1 MNKKLNRAYI
11 AQVAKKEIASKI
23 EAHFHG
29 NYHGSEVDRAVA
41 LMPEL
46 LQEDAQIG
54 ISFTKN
60 IVEALNKMFENSKW
74 DSNCGSFMATAEVD
88 PILKFS
94 AVRLVEEHQ
103 IGVSNAKFVRT
114 LKKCGY
120 RAVDITGEEI
130 SPEVKEE
137 LINAESDK
145 ALLELCLNLSIGIKA
160 EGIRFPHA
168 GESYNAV
175 ILPAQHFICLLNNR
189 YNAYVK
195 DAIKYL
201 VSKGVKQNL
210 GKLAQGLVDAALDEL
225 KMIPIS
231 GFICTGSEYFKM
243 SQGGSDH
250 DTDKHLW
257 LVGSD
262 ADLYNGKVHYMV
274 GIKSE
279 NAAQGLLEAA
289 SYSEFIEN
297 VFVSGLTDMNVGK
310 YVNKSS
316 LVLEIVGTRGTIV
329 FHQSC
334 EIIRKNLQLEVDMSK
349 PAYQRHFQANTDIHE
364 NECCTEVVESMLK
377 DFVSSSMDDNSILNY
392 LVDVLIIAPSIIGHI
407 IDMAKAGPGTAID
420 PIGDMLKG
428 IHSMRRK
435 QYACIELD
443 LDNGVLSLS
452 DAVKIGRE
460 YLRGES
466 K

>member
-1 MNKKLNRAYI
+1 MNKKLNRRYI
-11 AQVAKKEIASKI
+11 AQVAKKEIAAKI
-23 EAHFHG
+23 ENHFHG

-41 LMPEL
+41 LMPQIL
-46 LQEDAQIG
+46 NEDSQIG
-54 ISFTKN
+54 ISFVKN
-60 IVEALNKMFENSKW
+60 IVEALNKMFEDSKW

-88 PILKFS
+88 PILKIS

-103 IGVSNAKFVRT
+103 IGVSNTKFVRT
-114 LKKCGY
+114 LRKCGY
-120 RAVDITGEEI
+120 RAIDVTGEEI

-137 LINAESDK
+137 LVTAESDK
-145 ALLELCLNLSIGIKA
+145 ELLELCLNLGLGIKA

-168 GESYNAV
+168 GESYNTV
-175 ILPAQHFICLLNNR
+175 ILPVQHFINLLNSR
-189 YNAYVK
+189 YNKYVK
-195 DAIKYL
+195 DAMKYL
-201 VSKGVKQNL
+201 VSKGVKVNL
-210 GKLAQGLVDAALDEL
+210 EKLAQGLVDAAIDEL

-262 ADLYNGKVHYMV
+262 ADLYDGKIHYMV

-279 NAAQGLLEAA
+279 VAAQGLLEAA

-316 LVLEIVGTRGTIV
+316 LVLEIIGTRGTIV
-329 FHQSC
+329 FHKSC
-334 EIIRKNLQLEVDMSK
+334 DIIRKNLQLDIDMSK
-349 PAYQRHFQANTDIHE
+349 LAYQRHFQANTDIHE
-364 NECCTEVVESMLK
+364 DECCTEAVENMLK
-377 DFVSSSMDDNSILNY
+377 DFLASNMDDKSILNY
-392 LVDVLIIAPSIIGHI
+392 LVDILIIAPSVIGHI

-435 QYACIELD
+435 QYACID
-443 LDNGVLSLS
+443 LDIENGTLTLS

-460 YLRGES
+460 FLRGES

>member
-41 LMPEL
+41 LMPQI

-54 ISFTKN
+54 ISFVKN
-60 IVEALNKMFENSKW
+60 IVEALNKMFEDSKW

-88 PILKFS
+88 PVLKFS
-94 AVRLVEEHQ
+94 STRLVEEHQ
-103 IGVSNAKFVRT
+103 IGVSNAKFIRT
-114 LKKCGY
+114 LRKCGY
-120 RAVDITGEEI
+120 RALDVTGEEI
-130 SPEVKEE
+130 SPEVKKE
-137 LINAESDK
+137 LIAAESDK
-145 ALLELCLNLSIGIKA
+145 ALLELCLNLGLSIKA

-175 ILPAQHFICLLNNR
+175 IYPSQHFVNLLNNR
-189 YNAYVK
+189 YDEYVK
-195 DAIKYL
+195 DAMKYL
-201 VSKGVKQNL
+201 ASKGVVKNL
-210 GKLAQGLVDAALDEL
+210 EKLAQGLVNAALDEL

-257 LVGSD
+257 LIGSD
-262 ADLYNGKVHYMV
+262 ADLYDGKVHYMV

-279 NAAQGLLEAA
+279 TAAQGLLEAA

-334 EIIRKNLQLEVDMSK
+334 DIIRKNLQLDVDMSK
-349 PAYQRHFQANTDIHE
+349 PAYQRHFEANTDIHE
-364 NECCTEVVESMLK
+364 DECCTEVVESMLN
-377 DFVSSSMDDNSILNY
+377 DFMSSNMNNKSILNY
-392 LVDVLIIAPSIIGHI
+392 LVDILIIAPSIIGHI

-435 QYACIELD
+435 QYACIDLD
-443 LDNGVLSLS
+443 LENGTLSLS

-460 YLRGES
+460 YLRGE

>member
-11 AQVAKKEIASKI
+11 AQVAKKEIAAKI
-23 EAHFHG
+23 ENHFHG

-46 LQEDAQIG
+46 LKEDAQIG

-60 IVEALNKMFENSKW
+60 IVEAINKMIKNSKW
-74 DSNCGSFMATAEVD
+74 DSGCGSFMATAEVD
-88 PILKFS
+88 PVLKFS
-94 AVRLVEEHQ
+94 NKRLVEEHQ
-103 IGVSNAKFVRT
+103 IGVSNAKFIRT

-130 SPEVKEE
+130 SQEVKEE
-137 LINAESDK
+137 LIAAESDK
-145 ALLELCLNLSIGIKA
+145 ALLELCLNLGLGIKA

-175 ILPAQHFICLLNNR
+175 IYPSQYFVNLLNNR
-189 YNAYVK
+189 YDEYVK
-195 DAIKYL
+195 DAMKYL
-201 VSKGVKQNL
+201 ASKGVVKNL
-210 GKLAQGLVDAALDEL
+210 EKLAQGLVNAALDEL

-257 LVGSD
+257 LVGED
-262 ADLYNGKVHYMV
+262 ADMYDGKVHYMV

-279 NAAQGLLEAA
+279 TAVQGLLEAS
-289 SYSEFIEN
+289 SYADFIES

-316 LVLEIVGTRGTIV
+316 LVLEIVNNRNAEIFIKSCDIV
-329 FHQSC
+329 
-334 EIIRKNLQLEVDMSK
+334 RKNLESKIDMSK
-349 PAYQRHFQANTDIHE
+349 KAYQRHFSVGDIHE
-364 NECCTEVVESMLK
+364 DECSNDVVIALYEEFLNSDLSNE
-377 DFVSSSMDDNSILNY
+377 SILNY
-392 LVDVLIIAPSIIGHI
+392 FVDILIIAPSLIGHI
-407 IDMAKAGPGTAID
+407 IDMAKAGPGTAFD
-420 PIGDMLKG
+420 PIGEMLKG

-443 LDNGVLSLS
+443 IENGTLTLS

-460 YLRGES
+460 FLRGE

>member
-11 AQVAKKEIASKI
+11 AQVAKKEITSKI

-29 NYHGSEVDRAVA
+29 NFHGSEVDRAVA

-60 IVEALNKMFENSKW
+60 IVEALNKMFEDSKW

-88 PILKFS
+88 PCLKFS
-94 AVRLVEEHQ
+94 SIRLVEEHQ
-103 IGVSNAKFVRT
+103 IGVSNTKFVRT

-120 RAVDITGEEI
+120 RAVDVTGEEI

-137 LINAESDK
+137 LVAADSDK
-145 ALLELCLNLSIGIKA
+145 TLLELCLNLGLGIKA

-189 YNAYVK
+189 YDMYVE
-195 DAIKYL
+195 DAMKYL
-201 VSKGVKQNL
+201 ASKGVVKNL
-210 GKLAQGLVDAALDEL
+210 EKLAQGLVNAAADEL

-279 NAAQGLLEAA
+279 TAVQGLLEAS
-289 SYSEFIEN
+289 SYADFIES

-316 LVLEIVGTRGTIV
+316 LVLEIVGTRGTEVFAKSCDIV
-329 FHQSC
+329 
-334 EIIRKNLQLEVDMSK
+334 RKNLEAKVDMSK
-349 PAYQRHFQANTDIHE
+349 KAYQRHFNVGDIHE
-364 NECCTEVVESMLK
+364 NECSNDIVIALYEEFLNSDM
-377 DFVSSSMDDNSILNY
+377 SNESILNY
-392 LVDVLIIAPSIIGHI
+392 FVDILIIAPSLIGHI
-407 IDMAKAGPGTAID
+407 IDMAKAGPGTAFD
-420 PIGDMLKG
+420 PIGEMLKG

-435 QYACIELD
+435 QYACID
-443 LDNGVLSLS
+443 LDIENGTLSLS

-460 YLRGES
+460 YLKGES

>member
-1 MNKKLNRAYI
+1 MNKKLNRCYI

-29 NYHGSEVDRAVA
+29 NYHGNEVDRAVA
-41 LMPEL
+41 LMPQI
-46 LQEDAQIG
+46 LQEDAQVG
-54 ISFTKN
+54 ISFVKN
-60 IVEALNKMFENSKW
+60 IVEALNKMFEDSKW

-94 AVRLVEEHQ
+94 STRLVEEHQ

-114 LKKCGY
+114 LRKCGY
-120 RAVDITGEEI
+120 RAVDITREEI
-130 SPEVKEE
+130 SPEVKAG
-137 LINAESDK
+137 LINAENDK
-145 ALLELCLNLSIGIKA
+145 ELMELCLNLGLGIKA

-175 ILPAQHFICLLNNR
+175 ILPAQYFISLLSSR
-189 YNAYVK
+189 YNMYLK
-195 DAIKYL
+195 DAMKYL
-201 VSKGVKQNL
+201 VSKGAKQNIE
-210 GKLAQGLVDAALDEL
+210 KLAQGLVNAALDEL

-262 ADLYNGKVHYMV
+262 ADLYDGKVHYMV

-279 NAAQGLLEAA
+279 TAAQGLLEAG
-289 SYSEFIEN
+289 SYAEFIES

-316 LVLEIVGTRGTIV
+316 LALEIIGTRGTIV
-329 FHQSC
+329 FHEAC
-334 EIIRKNLQLEVDMSK
+334 EIIRKNLDQKVDTSK
-349 PAYQRHFQANTDIHE
+349 AMYQRHFAANVDIHE
-364 NECCTEVVESMLK
+364 NECSTEVVKGIYDEFNNSDMS
-377 DFVSSSMDDNSILNY
+377 DESILNY
-392 LVDVLIIAPSIIGHI
+392 LVDILIIAPSIIGHI
-407 IDMAKAGPGTAID
+407 IDMAKAGPGTAFD

-435 QYACIELD
+435 QYACID
-443 LDNGVLSLS
+443 LNIENGTLTLS

-460 YLRGES
+460 FLRGET

>member
-1 MNKKLNRAYI
+1 MNKKFNRAYI
-11 AQVAKKEIASKI
+11 AQVAKKEITTKI
-23 EAHFHG
+23 ENHFRG

-41 LMPEL
+41 LMPQL
-46 LQEDAQIG
+46 LKEDAQIG

-60 IVEALNKMFENSKW
+60 IIEAINKMNENSKW
-74 DSNCGSFMATAEVD
+74 DSGCGSFMATAEVD
-88 PILKFS
+88 PVLKFS
-94 AVRLVEEHQ
+94 SSRLVEEHQ

-114 LKKCGY
+114 LRKCGY
-120 RAVDITGEEI
+120 RTVDAYGNES
-130 SPEVKEE
+130 SPEVKEM
-137 LINAESDK
+137 LINTKSDK
-145 ALLELCLNLSIGIKA
+145 ELLDLVLTLEVGIKA

-175 ILPAQHFICLLNNR
+175 IYPSQYFVNLLNNR
-189 YNAYVK
+189 YDEYVK
-195 DAIKYL
+195 DAMKYL
-201 VSKGVKQNL
+201 ASKGVAKNL
-210 GKLAQGLVDAALDEL
+210 EKLAQGLVDAALDEL

-257 LVGSD
+257 LVGTD
-262 ADLYNGKVHYMV
+262 ADMYNGKVHYMV

-279 NAAQGLLEAA
+279 TAAQGLLEAG
-289 SYSEFIEN
+289 SYAEFIES

-316 LVLEIVGTRGTIV
+316 LALEIIGTRGTIV
-329 FHQSC
+329 FHEAC
-334 EIIRKNLQLEVDMSK
+334 EVIRKNLEQKVNTSK
-349 PAYQRHFQANTDIHE
+349 AMYQRHFAANIDVHE
-364 NECCTEVVESMLK
+364 NECSTEVVKCIYNEFNNSDMS
-377 DFVSSSMDDNSILNY
+377 DESILNY
-392 LVDVLIIAPSIIGHI
+392 LVDILIIAPSIIGHI
-407 IDMAKAGPGTAID
+407 IDMAKAGPGTAFD
-420 PIGDMLKG
+420 PLGDMLKG

-435 QYACIELD
+435 QYACID
-443 LDNGVLSLS
+443 LNIENGTLTLS

-460 YLRGES
+460 FLRGET

>member
-11 AQVAKKEIASKI
+11 AQVAKKEITAKI
-23 EAHFHG
+23 ENHFRG

-41 LMPEL
+41 LMPQL
-46 LQEDAQIG
+46 LKEDAQIG

-60 IVEALNKMFENSKW
+60 IVEAINKMNENSKW
-74 DSNCGSFMATAEVD
+74 DSGCGSFMATAEVD
-88 PILKFS
+88 PVFKFS
-94 AVRLVEEHQ
+94 TTRLVEEHE

-120 RAVDITGEEI
+120 CAVDITGEEI

-137 LINAESDK
+137 LINAENDK

-168 GESYNAV
+168 GESYNAT
-175 ILPAQHFICLLNNR
+175 ILPAQYFTNLLNSR
-189 YNAYVK
+189 YNMYVE
-195 DAIKYL
+195 DAMKHL
-201 VSKGVKQNL
+201 ASKGVNQNL
-210 GKLAQGLVDAALDEL
+210 EKLAQGLVNAAIDEL

-257 LVGSD
+257 LVGTD
-262 ADLYNGKVHYMV
+262 ADLYDGKVHYMV

-279 NAAQGLLEAA
+279 TAAQGLLEAG
-289 SYSEFIEN
+289 SYAEFIES
-297 VFVSGLTDMNVGK
+297 VFISGLTDMSVGK

-316 LVLEIVGTRGTIV
+316 LALEIIGTRGTIV
-329 FHQSC
+329 FHEAC
-334 EIIRKNLQLEVDMSK
+334 EAIRKNLEQKVDTSK
-349 PAYQRHFQANTDIHE
+349 VMYQRHFAANVDVHE
-364 NECCTEVVESMLK
+364 NECSTEVVKSIYDEFNNSDMS
-377 DFVSSSMDDNSILNY
+377 DESILNY
-392 LVDVLIIAPSIIGHI
+392 LVDILIIAPSIIGHI
-407 IDMAKAGPGTAID
+407 IDMAKAGPGTAFD
-420 PIGDMLKG
+420 PIGDMFKN

-443 LDNGVLSLS
+443 IENGTLSLS

-460 YLRGES
+460 YLKGET

>member
-11 AQVAKKEIASKI
+11 AQVAKKEITTKI
-23 EAHFHG
+23 ENHFRG

-41 LMPEL
+41 LMPQL
-46 LQEDAQIG
+46 LKEDAQIG

-60 IVEALNKMFENSKW
+60 IIEAINKMNENSKW
-74 DSNCGSFMATAEVD
+74 DSGCGSFMATAEVD
-88 PILKFS
+88 PVLKFS
-94 AVRLVEEHQ
+94 SSRLVEEHQ

-114 LKKCGY
+114 LRKCGY
-120 RAVDITGEEI
+120 RTVDAYGNES
-130 SPEVKEE
+130 SPEVKEM
-137 LINAESDK
+137 LINTKSDK
-145 ALLELCLNLSIGIKA
+145 ELLDLVLTLEVGIKA

-175 ILPAQHFICLLNNR
+175 IYPSQYFVNLLNNR
-189 YNAYVK
+189 YDEYVK
-195 DAIKYL
+195 DAMKYL
-201 VSKGVKQNL
+201 ASKGVAKNL
-210 GKLAQGLVDAALDEL
+210 EKLAQGLVDAALDEL

-257 LVGSD
+257 LVGTD
-262 ADLYNGKVHYMV
+262 ADMYNGKVHYMV

-279 NAAQGLLEAA
+279 TAAQGLLEAG
-289 SYSEFIEN
+289 SYAEFIES

-316 LVLEIVGTRGTIV
+316 LALEIIGTRGTIV
-329 FHQSC
+329 FHEAC
-334 EIIRKNLQLEVDMSK
+334 EVIRKNLEQKVNTSK
-349 PAYQRHFQANTDIHE
+349 AMYQRHFAANIDVHE
-364 NECCTEVVESMLK
+364 NECSTEVVKCIYNEFNNSDMS
-377 DFVSSSMDDNSILNY
+377 DESILNY
-392 LVDVLIIAPSIIGHI
+392 LVDILIIAPSIIGHI
-407 IDMAKAGPGTAID
+407 IDMAKAGPGTAFD
-420 PIGDMLKG
+420 PLGDMLKG

-435 QYACIELD
+435 QYACID
-443 LDNGVLSLS
+443 LNIENGTLTLS

-460 YLRGES
+460 FLRGET

>member
-11 AQVAKKEIASKI
+11 AQVAKKEITAKI
-23 EAHFHG
+23 KNHFCG

-46 LQEDAQIG
+46 LKEDAQIG

-60 IVEALNKMFENSKW
+60 IVEAINKMIENSKW
-74 DSNCGSFMATAEVD
+74 DSKCGSFMATAEVD
-88 PILKFS
+88 PVLKFS
-94 AVRLVEEHQ
+94 DKKLVEEHQ
-103 IGVSNAKFVRT
+103 IGVSNTKFLRI

-120 RAVDITGEEI
+120 RAIDAVGNEVSAEIKAELVDAK
-130 SPEVKEE
+130 SDRE
-137 LINAESDK
+137 LLD
-145 ALLELCLNLSIGIKA
+145 LCLNLGLGIKT

-175 ILPAQHFICLLNNR
+175 IYPAQYFVNLLNNR
-189 YNAYVK
+189 YDEYVK
-195 DAIKYL
+195 DAMKYL
-201 VSKGVKQNL
+201 ASKGVVKNL
-210 GKLAQGLVDAALDEL
+210 EKLAQGLVNAALDEL

-257 LVGSD
+257 LVGED
-262 ADLYNGKVHYMV
+262 ADIYDGKIHYMV

-279 NAAQGLLEAA
+279 TAAQGLLEAS
-289 SYSEFIEN
+289 SYADFIES

-316 LVLEIVGTRGTIV
+316 LVLEIVGTRGTEIFAKSCDIV
-329 FHQSC
+329 
-334 EIIRKNLQLEVDMSK
+334 RKNLELKIDMSK
-349 PAYQRHFQANTDIHE
+349 KAYQRHFNVGDIHE
-364 NECCTEVVESMLK
+364 DECSNDVVIALYQEFLNSALSNE
-377 DFVSSSMDDNSILNY
+377 SILNY
-392 LVDVLIIAPSIIGHI
+392 FVDILIIAPSLIGHI
-407 IDMAKAGPGTAID
+407 IDMAKAGPGTAFD

-435 QYACIELD
+435 QYACID
-443 LDNGVLSLS
+443 LDIENGTLNLS

-460 YLRGES
+460 FLRGET

>member
-1 MNKKLNRAYI
+1 MNKKLNRQYI
-11 AQVAKKEIASKI
+11 ANVAKKEIASKI

-29 NYHGSEVDRAVA
+29 NYSGSEVDRAVA

-60 IVEALNKMFENSKW
+60 IVEALNKMFEDSKW

-94 AVRLVEEHQ
+94 IVRLVEEHQ
-103 IGVSNAKFVRT
+103 IGVSNAKFIRT

-137 LINAESDK
+137 LIGANNDK

-168 GESYNAV
+168 GESYNAT
-175 ILPAQHFICLLNNR
+175 ILPAQYFINLLSSK
-189 YNAYVK
+189 YDKYVK
-195 DAIKYL
+195 DAMKYL
-201 VSKGVKQNL
+201 ASKGVKQNL
-210 GKLAQGLVDAALDEL
+210 EKLAQGLVNAAVDEL

-262 ADLYNGKVHYMV
+262 ADMYNGKVHYMV

-279 NAAQGLLEAA
+279 TAVQGLLEAT
-289 SYSEFIEN
+289 SYSKFIEN

-316 LVLEIVGTRGTIV
+316 LVLEIVETRGTVV
-329 FHQSC
+329 FHKSC
-334 EIIRKNLQLEVDMSK
+334 DIIRKNLDLVIDVSK
-349 PAYQRHFQANTDIHE
+349 AAYERHFEANTDIHE
-364 NECCTEVVESMLK
+364 DECCTDVVKAMYGNFIASN
-377 DFVSSSMDDNSILNY
+377 MDDKSILNF
-392 LVDVLIIAPSIIGHI
+392 LVDILIIAPSIIGHI
-407 IDMAKAGPGTAID
+407 IDMAKAGPGTAFD
-420 PIGDMLKG
+420 PIDNMLKG

-435 QYACIELD
+435 QYSCIELD
-443 LDNGVLSLS
+443 IENGTLNLS
-452 DAVKIGRE
+452 DAIKVGRE
-460 YLRGES
+460 FLRGE

>member
-11 AQVAKKEIASKI
+11 SQVAKKEVTAKI
-23 EAHFHG
+23 NAHFNG
-29 NYHGSEVDRAVA
+29 SFHGSEVDRAVA
-41 LMPEL
+41 LMPQI
-46 LQEDAQIG
+46 LQEDSQIG
-54 ISFTKN
+54 ISFVKN
-60 IVEALNKMFENSKW
+60 IVEALNKMFEDSKW

-137 LINAESDK
+137 LINAKSDK

-189 YNAYVK
+189 YDAYVK

-201 VSKGVKQNL
+201 VSKGVVNNL
-210 GKLAQGLVDAALDEL
+210 EKLAQGLVNAAADEL

-257 LVGSD
+257 LVGTD

-279 NAAQGLLEAA
+279 VAAQGLLEAT
-289 SYSEFIEN
+289 SYAEFIEN

-334 EIIRKNLQLEVDMSK
+334 DIIRKNLDLNVDISK
-349 PAYQRHFQANTDIHE
+349 PEYQRHYMANVDIHE
-364 NECCTEVVESMLK
+364 DECCTDKVKAMYE
-377 DFVSSSMDDNSILNY
+377 DFLASNMDDKSILNY

-407 IDMAKAGPGTAID
+407 IDMAKAGPGTAFD
-420 PIGDMLKG
+420 PLGDMLKS

-435 QYACIELD
+435 QYACID
-443 LDNGVLSLS
+443 LNIDNGTLSLS

-460 YLRGES
+460 YLKGET

>member
-11 AQVAKKEIASKI
+11 AQVAKKEITAKI
-23 EAHFHG
+23 ENHFRG
-29 NYHGSEVDRAVA
+29 NFNGSEVDRAVA
-41 LMPEL
+41 LMPEIL
-46 LQEDAQIG
+46 KEDQQIG
-54 ISFTKN
+54 ISFVKN
-60 IVEALNKMFENSKW
+60 IVEALNKMNENSKW
-74 DSNCGSFMATAEVD
+74 DSKCGSFMATAEVD

-189 YNAYVK
+189 YDAYVK

-201 VSKGVKQNL
+201 VSKGVVNNL
-210 GKLAQGLVDAALDEL
+210 EKLAQGLVDAALDEL

-257 LVGSD
+257 LVGTD
-262 ADLYNGKVHYMV
+262 ADLYDGKIHYMV

-279 NAAQGLLEAA
+279 VAAQGLLEAS
-289 SYSEFIEN
+289 SYSDFIES

-316 LVLEIVGTRGTIV
+316 LVLEIVGTRGTEVFSKSCDIV
-329 FHQSC
+329 
-334 EIIRKNLQLEVDMSK
+334 RKNLETKVDMSK
-349 PAYQRHFQANTDIHE
+349 KAYQRHFNVGDIHE
-364 NECCTEVVESMLK
+364 DECSNDIVIALYEEFLNSDMSNE
-377 DFVSSSMDDNSILNY
+377 SILNY
-392 LVDVLIIAPSIIGHI
+392 FVDILIIAPSLIGHI
-407 IDMAKAGPGTAID
+407 IDMAKAGPGTAFD
-420 PIGDMLKG
+420 PIGEMLKG

-435 QYACIELD
+435 QYACID
-443 LDNGVLSLS
+443 LDIENGTLSLS

-460 YLRGES
+460 YLKGES

>member
-1 MNKKLNRAYI
+1 MNKKLNRQYI
-11 AQVAKKEIASKI
+11 ASIAKKEIASKI

-41 LMPEL
+41 LMPQI
-46 LQEDAQIG
+46 LQEDAQVG
-54 ISFTKN
+54 ISFVKN

-74 DSNCGSFMATAEVD
+74 DSGCGSFMATAEVD

-94 AVRLVEEHQ
+94 SNRLVEEHQ
-103 IGVSNAKFVRT
+103 IGVSNAKFIRT
-114 LKKCGY
+114 LRKCGY
-120 RAVDITGEEI
+120 RALDVTGEEI
-130 SPEVKEE
+130 SSEVKAE
-137 LINAESDK
+137 LIATESDK
-145 ALLELCLNLSIGIKA
+145 ELMELCLNLGLGIKA

-175 ILPAQHFICLLNNR
+175 IYPSQYFVNLLNNR
-189 YNAYVK
+189 YDEYVK
-195 DAIKYL
+195 DAMKYL
-201 VSKGVKQNL
+201 ASKGVVKNL
-210 GKLAQGLVDAALDEL
+210 EKLAQGLVNAALDEL

-257 LVGSD
+257 LVGTD
-262 ADLYNGKVHYMV
+262 ADLYDGKVHYMV

-279 NAAQGLLEAA
+279 VAAQGLLEAA
-289 SYSEFIEN
+289 SYAEFIEN

-334 EIIRKNLQLEVDMSK
+334 DIIRKNLDLKVDVSK
-349 PAYQRHFQANTDIHE
+349 PEYQRHYMANVDIHE
-364 NECCTEVVESMLK
+364 DECCTDKVKAMYE
-377 DFVSSSMDDNSILNY
+377 DFLASNMDDKSILNY

-407 IDMAKAGPGTAID
+407 IDMAKAGPGTAFD
-420 PIGDMLKG
+420 PLGEMLKG

-435 QYACIELD
+435 QYACID
-443 LDNGVLSLS
+443 LDIENGMLNLS

-460 YLRGES
+460 FLRGET

>member
-11 AQVAKKEIASKI
+11 AQVAKKEISSKI

-41 LMPEL
+41 LMPQI
-46 LQEDAQIG
+46 LQEDAQVG
-54 ISFTKN
+54 ISFVKN

-74 DSNCGSFMATAEVD
+74 DSGCGSFMATAEVD

-94 AVRLVEEHQ
+94 SNRLVEEHQ
-103 IGVSNAKFVRT
+103 IGVSNAKFIRT
-114 LKKCGY
+114 LRKCGY
-120 RAVDITGEEI
+120 RALDVTGEEI
-130 SPEVKEE
+130 SPEVKAE
-137 LINAESDK
+137 LIAAESDK
-145 ALLELCLNLSIGIKA
+145 ALLELCLNLGLGIKA

-175 ILPAQHFICLLNNR
+175 ILPAQYFVNLLNNR
-189 YNAYVK
+189 YNEYVK
-195 DAIKYL
+195 DAMKYL
-201 VSKGVKQNL
+201 ASKGVKANL
-210 GKLAQGLVDAALDEL
+210 EKLAQSLVNAAADEL

-231 GFICTGSEYFKM
+231 GFICTGSEFFKM

-257 LVGSD
+257 LVGTD
-262 ADLYNGKVHYMV
+262 ADMYDGKVHYMV

-279 NAAQGLLEAA
+279 TAVQGLLEAS
-289 SYSEFIEN
+289 SYADFIES
-297 VFVSGLTDMNVGK
+297 VFVSGLTDMNVGR

-316 LVLEIVGTRGTIV
+316 LVLEIVGTRGTKVFAKSCDIV
-329 FHQSC
+329 
-334 EIIRKNLQLEVDMSK
+334 RKNLEAKVDMSK
-349 PAYQRHFQANTDIHE
+349 KAYQRHFNVGDIHE
-364 NECCTEVVESMLK
+364 DECSNDVVIALYEEFLNSDLSNE
-377 DFVSSSMDDNSILNY
+377 SILNY
-392 LVDVLIIAPSIIGHI
+392 FVDILIIAPSLIGHI
-407 IDMAKAGPGTAID
+407 IDMAKAGPGTAFD
-420 PIGDMLKG
+420 PIGEMLKG

-435 QYACIELD
+435 QYACID
-443 LDNGVLSLS
+443 LDIENGTLSLS

-460 YLRGES
+460 YLKGES

>member
-11 AQVAKKEIASKI
+11 AQVAKREVATKI
-23 EAHFHG
+23 EAHFKG
-29 NYHGSEVDRAVA
+29 NYSGSEVDRAVA
-41 LMPEL
+41 LMPEIL
-46 LQEDAQIG
+46 KEDQQIG
-54 ISFTKN
+54 ISFVKN
-60 IVEALNKMFENSKW
+60 IVEALNKMNENSKW
-74 DSNCGSFMATAEVD
+74 DSGCGSFMATAEVD
-88 PILKFS
+88 PVLKIS
-94 AVRLVEEHQ
+94 ATRLVAEGE
-103 IGVSNAKFVRT
+103 IGVSNAKFIRT
-114 LKKCGY
+114 LRKCGY
-120 RAVDITGEEI
+120 RTVDMYGKES
-130 SPEVKEE
+130 SPEVKEM
-137 LINAESDK
+137 LINTKSDK
-145 ALLELCLNLSIGIKA
+145 ELLDLVLTLEVGIKA

-168 GESYNAV
+168 GESYKAV
-175 ILPAQHFICLLNNR
+175 IRPAAYFINLLKDR
-189 YNAYVK
+189 YNEYIK
-195 DAIKYL
+195 DAMEHL
-201 VSKGVKQNL
+201 ASKGVKQNL
-210 GKLAQGLVDAALDEL
+210 EKLAQGLVDAALDEL

-279 NAAQGLLEAA
+279 TAAQGLLEAG
-289 SYSEFIEN
+289 SYAEFIES

-316 LVLEIVGTRGTIV
+316 LVLEIVGTRGTVV
-329 FHQSC
+329 FHKSC
-334 EIIRKNLQLEVDMSK
+334 DIIRKNLDLVIDVSK
-349 PAYQRHFQANTDIHE
+349 AAYERHFEANTDIHE
-364 NECCTEVVESMLK
+364 DECCTDKVKAMYE
-377 DFVSSSMDDNSILNY
+377 DFLTSNMDDKSILNY

-407 IDMAKAGPGTAID
+407 IDMAKAGPGTAFD
-420 PIGDMLKG
+420 PLDGMLKG

-435 QYACIELD
+435 QYACID
-443 LDNGVLSLS
+443 LNIDNGTLSLS

-460 YLRGES
+460 FLRGE

>member
-60 IVEALNKMFENSKW
+60 IVEALNKMFEDSKW
-74 DSNCGSFMATAEVD
+74 DSSCGSFMATAEVD
-88 PILKFS
+88 PILKIS
-94 AVRLVEEHQ
+94 STRLVGEHQ

-120 RAVDITGEEI
+120 RAVDVTGEEI
-130 SPEVKEE
+130 SPEVKKE
-137 LINAESDK
+137 LVAADSDK
-145 ALLELCLNLSIGIKA
+145 ALLELCLNLGLGIKA

-168 GESYNAV
+168 GESYNAT
-175 ILPAQHFICLLNNR
+175 IFPAQYFINLLSNK
-189 YNAYVK
+189 YDKYVK
-195 DAIKYL
+195 DAMEHL
-201 VSKGVKQNL
+201 ASKGVNKNL
-210 GKLAQGLVDAALDEL
+210 EKLAQGLVDAAIDEL

-231 GFICTGSEYFKM
+231 GFVCTGSEFFKM

-262 ADLYNGKVHYMV
+262 ADMYNGKVHYMV

-279 NAAQGLLEAA
+279 TAVQGLLEAS
-289 SYSEFIEN
+289 SYADFIES

-316 LVLEIVGTRGTIV
+316 LVLEIVSTRGTEVFSESCNIV
-329 FHQSC
+329 
-334 EIIRKNLQLEVDMSK
+334 RKNLESKIDMSK
-349 PAYQRHFQANTDIHE
+349 KAYQRHFNVGDIHE
-364 NECCTEVVESMLK
+364 DECSNDVVIALYEEFLNSDL
-377 DFVSSSMDDNSILNY
+377 SNQSILNY
-392 LVDVLIIAPSIIGHI
+392 FVDILIIAPSLIGHI
-407 IDMAKAGPGTAID
+407 IDMAKAGPGTAFD
-420 PIGDMLKG
+420 PIGEMLKG

-435 QYACIELD
+435 QYACIDFNLE
-443 LDNGVLSLS
+443 NGTLTLS

-460 YLRGES
+460 YLKGES